1 MRKYT
6 LLSLFALLLCTTGCK
21 EGPDF
26 GDALYM
32 TGTLTSSN
40 IRFLVDGQSSIGLTV
55 TSTTKADT
63 DIKVALKPAPEQIDA
78 FNASTGRNCQ

>member
-40 IRFLVDGQSSIGLTV
+40 LHYS
-55 TSTTKADT
+55 
-63 DIKVALKPAPEQIDA
+63 
-78 FNASTGRNCQ
+78 